1 MSGRYARALAGCLA
15 VLLPAGIWA
24 ATAVNGGTSTT
35 IAAGARAGATGLGAV
50 ELDEDGPPA
59 LSPVIT
65 VAPAPV
71 STSTPAPAAA
81 TTTTRPATRST
92 TTTKPPAATG
102 PTVTLPPGVPWPS
115 TPPPTGIPNIPAG
128 SAWENQNAGVTARLR
143 IEPTAPVAGQPVRFL
158 IDYSSAEPCC
168 TVMVDFGDGS
178 HYSLNN
184 GVSCGEL
191 SPGPHKAVTTHT
203 YAAAGAYKP
212 VLAVIAA
219 LPCTSWVGPGV
230 PNPPDIH
237 GTEVTGCIGVG
248 PGPAAQKGC
257 SPFPPFAPDQLVSP
271 ASTLLPGRSDCT
283 KASTPARMEHMNAT
297 APSSPWRR

>member
-15 VLLPAGIWA
+15 VLLPAGVWA
-24 ATAVNGGTSTT
+24 ATTVSGGTSTR
-35 IAAGARAGATGLGAV
+35 IAAGARAGATGFGSAV
-50 ELDEDGPPA
+50 LEEDGAPG
-59 LSPVIT
+59 LSPVIS

-71 STSTPAPAAA
+71 STSTPAPATA
-81 TTTTRPATRST
+81 TTATTRPATRST
-92 TTTKPPAATG
+92 TTTKPPATTG
-102 PTVTLPPGVPWPS
+102 ATVTLPPGVPWPS
-115 TPPPTGIPNIPAG
+115 TPPPTGLPNIPAG
-128 SAWENQNAGVTARLR
+128 SAWENQNAGVTARMR
-143 IEPTAPVAGQPVRFL
+143 IEPTAPVAGQPVKFL
-158 IDYSSAEPCC
+158 IDYSSGEPCC

-191 SPGPHKAVTTHT
+191 SPGAHQAVTTHT

-212 VLAVIAA
+212 VVGVIAA

-237 GTEVTGCIGVG
+237 GTQVTGCIGVG

-271 ASTLLPGRSDCT
+271 VIDPFCQVRSDCT
-283 KASTPARMEHMNAT
+283 KASTPRPGWDT
-297 APSSPWRR
+297 